1 MNEEYNCEMCCGTG
15 DSSDRSS
22 PVSEKCTQC
31 GGDGRDNFDPDAGR
45 DDL

>member
-1 MNEEYNCEMCCGTG
+1 MNEEYNCEMCWGTG
-15 DSSDRSS
+15 DIAPDSS
-22 PVSEKCTQC
+22 PNNEKCPQC